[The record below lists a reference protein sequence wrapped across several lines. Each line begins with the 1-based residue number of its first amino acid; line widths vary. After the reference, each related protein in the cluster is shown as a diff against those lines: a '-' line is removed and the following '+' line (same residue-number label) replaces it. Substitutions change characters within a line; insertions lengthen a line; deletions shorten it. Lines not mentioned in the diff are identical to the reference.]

1 MKGLSKLQKR
11 ILTQALTPSENAIKF
26 FSNAEMDFTR
36 ADAWPDHCPSDSE
49 RAALSRSLRRL
60 EERGLL
66 DRSQSQL
73 YGRVAFRLTDLGRIV
88 AMNLSA
94 SANEKLAHHCAS
106 RRTPLPPPQARN
118 ARLN

>member
-1 MKGLSKLQKR
+1 MTGLSKLQKR
-11 ILTQALTPSENAIKF
+11 ILTQALTPSEKAIKF
-26 FSNAEMDFTR
+26 FSNAEMDFTC

-66 DRSQSQL
+66 NRSQSQL
-73 YGRVAFRLTDLGRIV
+73 YGRVAFKLTDLGRIV

-94 SANEKLAHHCAS
+94 SATRS
-106 RRTPLPPPQARN
+106 
-118 ARLN
+118 